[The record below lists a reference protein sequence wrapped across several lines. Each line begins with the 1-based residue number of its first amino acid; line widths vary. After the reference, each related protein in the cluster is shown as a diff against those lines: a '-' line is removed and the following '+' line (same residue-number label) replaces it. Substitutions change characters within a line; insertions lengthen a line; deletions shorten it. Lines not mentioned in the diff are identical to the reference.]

1 MISKIVDRVYI
12 GDAGDVDIR
21 NLDRMGINTVLDLR
35 QLNIDLDHNSESS
48 IIGVRAAVERLEVH
62 YRKNRTILVH
72 CHGGIDRAPFIVA
85 LWLHLC
91 DNFTLRDAYALVGE
105 KRPQTIEHWEWAE
118 ALGVIHDD
126 M

>member
-1 MISKIVDRVYI
+1 MISRIIDRIYI
-12 GDAGDVDIR
+12 GDEADVDVR
-21 NLDRMGINTVLDLR
+21 NLDRIGINTVLDLR
-35 QLNIDLDHNSESS
+35 HLNINLDHNRESS
-48 IIGVRAAVERLEVH
+48 VIGVRTSVERLETY

-72 CHGGIDRAPFIVA
+72 CHAGIDRAPFIVA
-85 LWLHLC
+85 LWLCTH
-91 DNFTLRDAYALVGE
+91 DNFTFGEAYAFVKG